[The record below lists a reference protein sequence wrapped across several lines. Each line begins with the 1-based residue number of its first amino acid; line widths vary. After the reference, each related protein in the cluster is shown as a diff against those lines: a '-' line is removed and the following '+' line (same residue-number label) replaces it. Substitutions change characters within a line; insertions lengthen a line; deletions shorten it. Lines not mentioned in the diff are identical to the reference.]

1 MEPRG
6 EPRHLHRDGG
16 DTLDRIQAGRENHRM
31 KRDMDLRRK
40 ILFEIEK
47 WPTTTGPKQVELEG
61 YPPDAVGYNVSLL
74 AKEGLIDGLD
84 ATGDGASVNV
94 FLPRCLTPRGHDRLD
109 LLRNDTTWNE
119 AKGIAARSGR
129 SVTINAMKTMTGSQ
143 LPVVTAFVS
152 YSHTDREFGRQV
164 KDVLGEIG
172 IDAFLAHE
180 DLETSEQWQERILS
194 ELRRCDL
201 FVPLLSKNFLE
212 SKWAPQE
219 AGFIASRLSE
229 VVIVPLSIDGTTP
242 SGFLSQFQSGPIRG
256 ERIAR
261 ELLVK
266 PLAKRFPRT
275 ILPGLIQ
282 IARKTGTFRKAEQA
296 MDALEPCFP
305 LFTAAEAQ
313 ALAEASVRNSQIWSA
328 SLCRD
333 RYLPEFIRVQRSNL
347 EPETLR
353 ALQYQVENG
362 RWYQVEG
369 APEANNTPKKDLKAW
384 QVPGARTKR
393 FTLHKAA
400 CLIVGD
406 EPVWPLKTQRSIEEY
421 NMLCECIRTEQLDE
435 PEENPEDT
443 LSFQMGFQ
451 SPEDLHIDR
460 RTLRRY
466 VALQNREP
474 PTFLVE
480 KYDKDA
486 CDDPDGYD

>member
-1 MEPRG
+1 
-6 EPRHLHRDGG
+6 
-16 DTLDRIQAGRENHRM
+16 M
-31 KRDMDLRRK
+31 KRDMDLCRK
-40 ILFEIEK
+40 ILFEVEK
-47 WPTTTGPKQVELEG
+47 WPTTTGPKQVEIEG
-61 YPPDAVGYNVSLL
+61 YPADAVGYNVSLL
-74 AKEGLIDGLD
+74 AEEGLIDGLD
-84 ATGDGASVNV
+84 ATGDGDSVDV
-94 FLPRCLTPRGHDRLD
+94 FLPRCLTPRGHDRVD
-109 LLRNDTTWNE
+109 LLTNDTTRNKG
-119 AKGIAARSGR
+119 KGIAERSGR
-129 SVTINAMKTMTGSQ
+129 SETMQAITTMTGSQ

-152 YSHTDREFGRQV
+152 YSHVDREFGRQA
-164 KDVLGEIG
+164 KTVLGEVG

-180 DLETSEQWQERILS
+180 DLEPSEQWQERILS

-219 AGFIASRLSE
+219 AGFIASRPE

-242 SGFLSQFQSGPIRG
+242 SGFLSHVQSSPIRG
-256 ERIAR
+256 KRIAR

-275 ILPGLIQ
+275 ILPELIR
-282 IARKTGTFRKAEQA
+282 IAGKAGTFRYAEQA
-296 MDALEPCFP
+296 MGALEPCFP
-305 LFTAAEAQ
+305 LFTADEAQ
-313 ALAEASVRNSQIWSA
+313 ALAETSVRNSQIWSA

-333 RYLPEFIRVQRSNL
+333 RYLPEFIRVQRSKFK
-347 EPETLR
+347 PETLR
-353 ALQYQVENG
+353 ALQYQVEND

-369 APEANNTPKKDLKAW
+369 PPEADNTPEKDLNAW
-384 QVPGARTKR
+384 QVPGARTKW
-393 FTLHKAA
+393 FTLHNAA

-421 NMLCECIRTEQLDE
+421 NMLCECIRTKQLDE
-435 PEENPEDT
+435 PEENPEYT

-451 SPEDLHIDR
+451 SPKDLHIDR

-466 VALQNREP
+466 VALQNRET